1 MHRLIKNDLK
11 TLQILSGEIESDPVL
26 LRETVDLRDEMKLL
40 CDAHYKAQM
49 DYHKGLKALIE
60 KTAKRIDDRLAQA
73 P

>member
-1 MHRLIKNDLK
+1 MHKLIKSDLE
-11 TLQILSGEIESDPVL
+11 TLQILGAEIASDDEL
-26 LRETVDLRDEMKLL
+26 INETVDLRDEMKVL

-60 KTAKRIDDRLAQA
+60 KTAKRIDDKLAQT